1 MARPAK
7 ASSDPTAQSESSRS
21 PSEGGWTKLPAW
33 LPTDEQM
40 LELSHRKFRLFI
52 YMLTHCWRGGRT
64 ATMLPGQVYTSV
76 PEIAD
81 DLHMDRSGVYDD
93 IRKMI
98 DKGLLCRIGG
108 KIVVDH
114 GRWTSTGPRTVGETP
129 TQVWAE
135 HPQGVGETPTASGRN
150 AQSPVGETPT
160 GKGVADAPEPLGP
173 RASGPSV
180 GDPSDVESSEY
191 LPADLTDDDVSRAC
205 GTADGPSSTSRSFRP
220 DEHGN
225 DHDNDNGGS
234 RHTAEG
240 GGLVPTSTAFDP
252 SAPGPSGAAVP
263 GEVESVVAF
272 LADKGLTPSQ
282 AAKHGGSLTLAEAR
296 GLFAQIEGQCQVK
309 PGANPVAIVVS
320 ILKRG
325 RPEIDAV
332 LRQPGARAAARR
344 VPVGTGTA
352 ASDEEMRRGMESNK
366 RLLSEGK

>member
-1 MARPAK
+1 MAKTPK
-7 ASSDPTAQSESSRS
+7 ASSAPAAQSEPSRTS
-21 PSEGGWTKLPAW
+21 GEGGWTKLPAW
-33 LPTDEQM
+33 LPTDERM

-64 ATMLPGQVYTSV
+64 GTMLPGQVYRTVS
-76 PEIAD
+76 EIAD

-93 IRKMI
+93 IRRMVES
-98 DKGLLCRIGG
+98 GLLCRIGG

-114 GRWTSTGPRTVGETP
+114 GRWTSTGPRAVGETP

-160 GKGVADAPEPLGP
+160 DRDLPDAPEPLGP
-173 RASGPSV
+173 KASGPPV
-180 GDPSDVESSEY
+180 GGDSDVESSEY
-191 LPADLTDDDVSRAC
+191 VPADLTDDDVSRAC
-205 GTADGPSSTSRSFRP
+205 GTADGPSSTPRSFRP

-225 DHDNDNGGS
+225 DHGNGNGGS

-240 GGLVPTSTAFDP
+240 GDLVPTSTALDP

-263 GEVESVVAF
+263 GQVESVMAF
-272 LADKGLTPSQ
+272 LADKGLTPTQ
-282 AAKHGGSLTLAEAR
+282 AARYGGSLTLAEAR
-296 GLFAQIEGQCQVK
+296 GLFAQIEGQCQAK
-309 PGANPVAIVVS
+309 GGANPVAIVVS

-325 RPEIDAV
+325 RPEIEAV
-332 LRQPGARAAARR
+332 LKQPGARAAARR

-352 ASDEEMRRGMESNK
+352 ASDEEMRRGMESNR